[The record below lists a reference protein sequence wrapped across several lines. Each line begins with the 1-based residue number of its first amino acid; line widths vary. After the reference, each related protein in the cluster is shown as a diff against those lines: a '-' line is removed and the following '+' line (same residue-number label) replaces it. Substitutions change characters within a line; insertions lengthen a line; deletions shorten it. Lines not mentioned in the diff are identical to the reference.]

1 MLILLP
7 IDGSSAALAAVH
19 HVLALSRAGLR
30 LRCLLANVQEP
41 THLYEV
47 VLAHDSAVLE
57 AASQAAGE
65 HALAE
70 AAVLLSAAGVAHDAV
85 VAHGDPGHV
94 LVELAESQACD
105 AIVLTG
111 REPGLLVGGRLGEVA
126 QSVLRHAGVP
136 VSIVPPVVTEA
147 TVADDATDATD
158 A

>member
-7 IDGSSAALAAVH
+7 IDGSPAALAAVH

-47 VLAHDSAVLE
+47 VLAHDTAVLE

-65 HALAE
+65 HALA
-70 AAVLLSAAGVAHDAV
+70 AAAELLTAAGLPHEALVAQ
-85 VAHGDPGHV
+85 GDPGHV
-94 LVELAESQACD
+94 LVELAEAQGCD

-126 QSVLRHAGVP
+126 QSVLRHASVP
-136 VSIVPPVVTEA
+136 VSIVPPAAANDSAPEEA
-147 TVADDATDATD
+147 AAD
-158 A
+158 